1 MATHTQSY
9 PVFSGR
15 AHHALDGKNRTT
27 IPSGWRPDAPLP
39 LWLVPHSDGTCLL
52 ALPLEEFRAVPD
64 KVNALTHLDAE
75 DRQHFIDNFFSSA
88 EEVTP
93 DSQGRF
99 VIPPQFCEQ
108 LRLKGEVVFAGAN
121 KQFKIYAPAVFEQ
134 IDTQRRAHTRSIGKQ
149 VQL

>member
-1 MATHTQSY
+1 MATQTQSY

-15 AHHALDGKNRTT
+15 ARHALDAKNRTT

-52 ALPLEEFRAVPD
+52 GLPLEEFRAVPA

-75 DRQHFIDNFFSSA
+75 DRQNFIDNFFSSA
-88 EEVTP
+88 EQVTP
-93 DSQGRF
+93 DAQGRF
-99 VIPPQFCEQ
+99 VIPPQFCKD
-108 LRLKGEVVFAGAN
+108 LGLDDEVVLAGAN
-121 KQFKIYAPAVFEQ
+121 TQFKIYAPAVFEKL
-134 IDTQRRAHTRSIGKQ
+134 DTQRRAQTRSIGKQ